1 MEKSLKIVILLSI
14 PIIIVTA
21 VVVAAMY
28 APSAYVQ
35 QCKHQVGQ
43 LVDDLY
49 KTAGGKAKFMKS
61 FQNQNLTDDAQ
72 STLQKITNI
81 SNQCPELGSFSI
93 SNFDSFNNLHG
104 NLSKQAY
111 QA

>member
-21 VVVAAMY
+21 VVAVMY

-49 KTAGGKAKFMKS
+49 KTTGGKEKFMKS
-61 FQNQNLTDDAQ
+61 FQNQNLTEDAQ
-72 STLQKITNI
+72 SILQKISNI
-81 SNQCPELGSFSI
+81 ANQCPELKSLSI
-93 SNFDSFNNLHG
+93 SNFDSLNYLQG
-104 NLSKQAY
+104 NLSKPKYHA
-111 QA
+111 

>member
-21 VVVAAMY
+21 IVTVMY

-49 KTAGGKAKFMKS
+49 KTAGGKEKFMKS
-61 FQNQNLTDDAQ
+61 FQNQNLTGDAQ
-72 STLQKITNI
+72 SILQKISNI
-81 SNQCPELGSFSI
+81 SNQCPELGSLSI
-93 SNFDSFNNLHG
+93 SNFDSLNNLQA
-104 NLSKQAY
+104 NLPEQKNQA
-111 QA
+111 